1 MQNLINQAT
10 SLNTQQASFEY
21 PSPALVYLADKAAK
35 AVQEAP
41 LPTTM
46 RGWALEYARLGYYVF
61 PLHNIKP
68 NNICTCK
75 DGKNCEKPGKHTR
88 IGEWN
93 DPWGPECEYYGVPAQ
108 ARTYYQQASN
118 APSAIQAWWD
128 RWPEANIGIALQ
140 YNQIAIDCDKLRAT
154 FWLADYRGFKS
165 NTLPKRSRIDYMISG
180 SYAARSPAAHHMIYT
195 SEIMFKNYTKRS
207 ILDKHGKPV
216 AFDLKC
222 WGGFIVAP
230 PSVVLK
236 NTARKPKAG
245 EPSPP
250 PKWVRKAYSI
260 IHLLPPA
267 PLPSDLEEL
276 FLSNGLGTRWHP
288 LVNGCITDVT
298 PDGFPPS
305 NNPNSLFPGTPG
317 APQPTE
323 TARTTDSNPNSLF
336 PATQAATTITNT
348 TPLQPVP
355 ARFPVHAAQ
364 QTPDTEPSLS
374 LWPGA
379 GISPQTA
386 RQADLPAPRS
396 CFSST
401 DRVVTE
407 AQDYRV
413 SRKLQQMIETYPI
426 GKINRD
432 TQQTSVVG
440 SLINTNK
447 SEGANFV
454 RRVARGWLKDEKAK
468 NAYKSSLESA
478 YKHLDR
484 TINRMWLLPKTNLE
498 EKDYIDLWIAQA
510 LPAQTLANIKLLSLP
525 DDSHKVLVAL
535 LQITCWKLANAPT
548 EMPLIWFTWNQVLI
562 MTGISEA
569 GMKRHRKKF
578 VTWPVINTD
587 GFHRNANVACI
598 VELLSEVDY
607 GHPVH
612 GKPIP
617 GKFELNSINATWLGV
632 T

>member
-1 MQNLINQAT
+1 
-10 SLNTQQASFEY
+10 
-21 PSPALVYLADKAAK
+21 
-35 AVQEAP
+35 
-41 LPTTM
+41 M
-46 RGWALEYARLGYYVF
+46 RGWALEYAGLGYYVF

-118 APSAIQAWWD
+118 APSVIQAWWD
-128 RWPEANIGIALQ
+128 HWPEANIGIALQ

-165 NTLPKRSRIDYMISG
+165 NTLPTLSKIDYMMAG
-180 SYAARSPAAHHMIYT
+180 SYASRTPAAHHMIYT

-236 NTARKPKAG
+236 NMARKTKAG
-245 EPSPP
+245 EPSPT
-250 PKWVRKAYSI
+250 PKWVRKTYSI
-260 IHLLPPA
+260 INLLPPSQ
-267 PLPSDLEEL
+267 LPSDLEEL
-276 FLSNGLGTRWHP
+276 FLSNGLGVRWNP
-288 LVNGCITDVT
+288 LVDGWITDVT
-298 PDGFPPS
+298 PDGFPPRS
-305 NNPNSLFPGTPG
+305 NPNSLFPATQAATTTGP
-317 APQPTE
+317 PQQPVPDLD
-323 TARTTDSNPNSLF
+323 TDSNPNSLF
-336 PATQAATTITNT
+336 PATQAATTGTRQSTETART
-348 TPLQPVP
+348 TRSTMDSLFSATTGTPQQPVP
-355 ARFPVHAAQ
+355 NS
-364 QTPDTEPSLS
+364 TLS
-374 LWPGA
+374 LWPGE
-379 GISPQTA
+379 GFSPQTT
-386 RQADLPAPRS
+386 RQAGLPAPGS

-401 DRVVTE
+401 NRVAAE

-413 SRKLQQMIETYPI
+413 SRKLQQMIEAYPI

-440 SLINTNK
+440 SLINTSK
-447 SEGANFV
+447 SEGVDFV
-454 RRVARGWLKDEKAK
+454 RRVARSWLKDQKEKRAFR
-468 NAYKSSLESA
+468 SSIASA
-478 YKHLDR
+478 YRHLDR
-484 TINRMWLLPKTNLE
+484 TIKRMWTLSKTNLE
-498 EKDYIDLWIAQA
+498 EHEYIDLWIVQA
-510 LPAQTLANIKLLSLP
+510 LPAQTPANIELLRLP
-525 DDSHKVLVAL
+525 DEALKVLIAL

-562 MTGISEA
+562 MTRLSEA

-578 VTWPVINTD
+578 VTWPAINTD
-587 GFHRNANVACI
+587 GLHRNANVACI
-598 VELLSEVDY
+598 LELLSEIDY

-612 GKPIP
+612 GKPMP
-617 GKFELNSINATWLGV
+617 GKFELNTINATWLGV
-632 T
+632 I